1 MISIGDFV
9 DYDAGNGLDRYEV
22 VFIDNDEVQLTN
34 CCGANTFANISD
46 LENSK
51 VG

>member
-22 VFIDNDEVQLTN
+22 VFIDNNEAQLAN
-34 CCGANTFANISD
+34 CCGANTFVSLSD